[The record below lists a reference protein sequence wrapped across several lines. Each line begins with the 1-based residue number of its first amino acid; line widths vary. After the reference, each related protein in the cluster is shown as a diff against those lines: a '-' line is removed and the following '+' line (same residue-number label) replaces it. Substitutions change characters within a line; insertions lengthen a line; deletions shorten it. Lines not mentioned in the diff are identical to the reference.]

1 MTLDFLDAELEDENK
16 EEVRRRREGGMGG
29 RRGTQSGEGSGLHPS
44 RLWPFQ
50 IRRSMIDGNK
60 GHKQIRTLVKSLDE
74 VRRWRKGHSR
84 SGVGGVTPFDPPFH
98 PCLLPQ
104 VPDPAFSPRGT

>member
-1 MTLDFLDAELEDENK
+1 ME
-16 EEVRRRREGGMGG
+16 REGGMGG
-29 RRGTQSGEGSGLHPS
+29 RWGTQSGEGSGLRPS

-74 VRRWRKGHSR
+74 VRRWRKGDSR
-84 SGVGGVTPFDPPFH
+84 SGVGGCHTLRPPIS
-98 PCLLPQ
+98 PLPAA
-104 VPDPAFSPRGT
+104 PST